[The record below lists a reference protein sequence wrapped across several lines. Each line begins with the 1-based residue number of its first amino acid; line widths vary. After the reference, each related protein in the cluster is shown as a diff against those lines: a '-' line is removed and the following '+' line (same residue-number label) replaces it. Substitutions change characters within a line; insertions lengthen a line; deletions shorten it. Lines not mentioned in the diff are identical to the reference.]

1 MTMGIL
7 RPVARVT
14 DVPEG
19 CGIAVDVEGMRI
31 ALFNVD
37 GEFKALGA
45 TCSQHGA
52 PLASGVL
59 HEGRLQCPWHGVS
72 FDVERGICAAFPM
85 TTSATTYTVRVEGDT
100 IFVEV

>member
-1 MTMGIL
+1 MATF
-7 RPVARVT
+7 RPVARVA

-19 CGIAVDVEGMRI
+19 RGIAVDVEGKRI

-52 PLASGVL
+52 PLVRGVL
-59 HEGRLQCPWHGVS
+59 HEGSLQCPWHGVS
-72 FDVERGICAAFPM
+72 FDVERGICAAFPTASSAM
-85 TTSATTYTVRVEGDT
+85 TYKVRVEGDT
-100 IFVEV
+100 ILVEV